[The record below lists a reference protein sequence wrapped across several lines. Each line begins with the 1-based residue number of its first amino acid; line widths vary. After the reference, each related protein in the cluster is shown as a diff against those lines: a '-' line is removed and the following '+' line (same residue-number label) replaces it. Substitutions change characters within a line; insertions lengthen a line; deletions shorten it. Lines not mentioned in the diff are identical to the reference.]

1 MSTIIKEEIID
12 EIKSRSNIVDIVG
25 KYVTIKK
32 TGANYKGLCPF
43 HSEDTPSFIVSE
55 DKQIFTCFGC
65 GATGDVIEFIKR
77 IESIEFVD
85 AVEKLAEESGVEL
98 KSTKEKSNNKKKD
111 FLFQLNRDAALF
123 FYHNLQNGNNAGY
136 AYMKSRGISN
146 PTLKKFGIGYAIDS
160 WDSLY
165 KYFKGRNIEDR
176 FLFDLGLLSYS
187 KGKYFDKFRNRVIFP
202 IINTRGRIIGFGG
215 RTIEKNAL
223 PKYLNS
229 PESIIFQKKN
239 NLYGL
244 NLSRQE
250 IQKMNSVILVEGY
263 MDVISLYQ
271 RGIKNTAASLGTALT
286 VQQAQMLKRYSNNII
301 LAYDA
306 DEAGKIAALRGMDI
320 LYEAG
325 CSVKVLRLKG
335 YKDPDE
341 YVKTYGKE
349 AFMKL
354 VSEAVPFIEYKLEEA
369 KKIHD
374 LNTTEGKVA
383 YLKDAAIILRKIES
397 QVEVEAYIKK
407 IAYETK
413 ISENAF
419 KLEIHGNNR
428 EVTKLKHHDKEKKP
442 DNLSLLDKN
451 NDLLE
456 RNLIKLMIIRSEFI
470 PKIRKYSEVFTNS
483 SHQRIYELINV
494 LYTEDEEIDVMKLK
508 DNLMDEDIAALNKI
522 LENIQFSGKEVQIFH
537 DCINRIKND
546 RIKKRQNEIIEIL
559 QVLDEEEDASYIQQL
574 TNELLDIQKNLN
586 MDNFTERGDYG

>member
-25 KYVTIKK
+25 RYVTLKRA
-32 TGANYKGLCPF
+32 GANYKGLCPF

-77 IESIEFVD
+77 IENIEFVD
-85 AVEKLAEESGVEL
+85 AIEKLAGECGVEIKTTSEK
-98 KSTKEKSNNKKKD
+98 KSEKKKE
-111 FLFQLNRDAALF
+111 FFYQINRDAALF
-123 FYHNLQNGNNAGY
+123 FYHNLCETNNAGY
-136 AYMKSRGISN
+136 AYMKSRGIN
-146 PTLKKFGIGYAIDS
+146 NATLKKFGIGYAKDA
-160 WDSLY
+160 WDGLY
-165 KYFKGRNIEDR
+165 KYFKGKNIEDR
-176 FLFDLGLLSYS
+176 ILFDLGLLSHS

-202 IINTRGRIIGFGG
+202 IINTRGKIIGFGG
-215 RTIEKNAL
+215 RTIDKNAL

-250 IQKMNSVILVEGY
+250 IQKLDSVILVEGY

-271 RGIKNTAASLGTALT
+271 KGIKNTAASLGTALT

-301 LAYDA
+301 LAYDS

-325 CSVKVLRLKG
+325 CNVKVLKIEG

-354 VSEAVPFIEYKLEEA
+354 ASEAVPFIEYKLEEA
-369 KKIHD
+369 KKNNNIH
-374 LNTTEGKVA
+374 TTEGKVA
-383 YLKDAAIILRKIES
+383 YLKVAARILRKIKS

-407 IAYETK
+407 IADETK

-428 EVTKLKHHDKEKKP
+428 EVTKVKYDEKKGKP
-442 DNLSLLDKN
+442 DNLSTADKN
-451 NDLLE
+451 NNLLE
-456 RNLIKLMIIRSEFI
+456 KNLIKLMIIRSEFI
-470 PKIRKYSEVFTNS
+470 PEIRKYSEVFSNTA
-483 SHQRIYELINV
+483 HQRIYDIIDL
-494 LYTEDEEIDVMKLK
+494 LYEEDEEIDVSKLK
-508 DNLMDEDIAALNKI
+508 DNLTDEDIPTLDNI

-537 DCINRIKND
+537 DCINRIKID
-546 RIKKRQNEIIEIL
+546 RIKKRQKEIIEVL
-559 QVLDEEEDASYIQQL
+559 QVLDEEEDASHIRQL
-574 TNELLDIQKNLN
+574 TNELLDIQKNLSK
-586 MDNFTERGDYG
+586 DNSIERGDY